1 MTCRLGSASMAVAD
15 GGLWNRGSAPRS
27 RRGISCEIS
36 SSSLELEPATE
47 QVISSQN
54 VGYDLHATRFHYHEG
69 VPQITLACNNC
80 GHMLFFSPAVI
91 GIQPDVPERVEIPSE
106 KPVEDGVAGS
116 TNAGKGQEVRTAGAP
131 D

>member
-1 MTCRLGSASMAVAD
+1 LD
-15 GGLWNRGSAPRS
+15 
-27 RRGISCEIS
+27 
-36 SSSLELEPATE
+36 LEPATE

-54 VGYDLHATRFHYHEG
+54 VGYDLHATRFHYHAG
-69 VPQITLACNNC
+69 MAQITPACTNS

-91 GIQPDVPERVEIPSE
+91 GIRPDAPEPVEIPSE

-116 TNAGKGQEVRTAGAP
+116 TNAVKGQEVRTAGAP